1 MADFLI
7 TDFGATVS
15 DRVQTA
21 AIQAAIDACF
31 LAGGGRVVVPQGI
44 FLTGGLRLRS
54 HCELYLKAGAILR
67 GVRDPEQYAAY
78 LDDALEPIE
87 IPAEPHPQRSV
98 YPYSRWQNAL
108 IKIVNAHNV
117 AIVGEAGSYLDGANV
132 YDPEGEEHY
141 RGPHAINVH
150 SSSDLR
156 FEGYTITDSA
166 NWAHAIFTSQR
177 ITVRGITVLGGH
189 DGFDIRTCDDVLVED
204 CTFRTGDDCIA
215 GFDNQNVTV
224 RRCVLDA
231 SCSAL
236 RLGGTDVLIEDCQGI
251 APGSFGFRNML
262 TKAEKENGV
271 LATAACRHSMH
282 TPFLYYCDHRAEI
295 RKAPGN
301 ITVRNCRFE
310 NPDALFLHPFSTD
323 SRWCCNRPLSSIT
336 FENCEIT
343 GLSLPGDLSSVAEE
357 PLSFRL
363 KNVRLTAGSEGAEFP
378 LLSAKSCR
386 EILFEN
392 VTVEGFADAHLITD
406 TPAAVTVVGGTP
418 IRVVEAT
425 APARKN
431 DI

>member
-1 MADFLI
+1 MDFLI
-7 TDFGATVS
+7 TDFGACVS
-15 DRVQTA
+15 DRVQTE

-31 LAGGGRVVVPQGI
+31 LAGGGRVVVPCGI

-54 HCELYLKAGAILR
+54 GCELYLRSGAILR
-67 GVRDPEQYAAY
+67 GVRDPEQYASY
-78 LDDALEPIE
+78 LTDTVEPIDFPE
-87 IPAEPHPQRSV
+87 QPDERRSV

-108 IKIVNAHNV
+108 IKIVNAHDV
-117 AIVGEAGSYLDGANV
+117 AIVGEVGSYIDGANC
-132 YDPEGEEHY
+132 YDPEGEENY
-141 RGPHAINVH
+141 RGPHAINVQA
-150 SSSDLR
+150 SKNLR

-166 NWAHAIFTSQR
+166 NWAHAIFHSQD

-189 DGFDIRTCDDVLVED
+189 DGFDIRTCDNVLIED
-204 CTFRTGDDCIA
+204 SVFRTGDDCIA

-231 SCSAL
+231 SCSAI
-236 RLGGTDVLIEDCQGI
+236 RFGGTDVLIEDCHGI

-262 TKAEKENGV
+262 TKEEKENGV
-271 LATAACRHSMH
+271 LANATCRHTMH

-310 NPDALFLHPFSTD
+310 NPDALFQHPFSRD
-323 SRWCCNRPLSSIT
+323 RQWCCNRPLSSIT

-343 GLSLPGDLSSVAEE
+343 GLSLPGDLTSVDDE

-378 LLSAKSCR
+378 ILNAKRCR

-392 VTVEGFADAHLITD
+392 VTIEGFADAHLLTD
-406 TPAAVTVVGGTP
+406 RAETVTVVGGTP
-418 IRVVEAT
+418 IRVVAGDVPERVGAL
-425 APARKN
+425 
-431 DI
+431 